1 MAQGNE
7 KNGEYTRH
15 GIERV
20 NKSSLRCITSPV
32 KINREFLISVT
43 FSSASHKLDEV

>member
-20 NKSSLRCITSPV
+20 KADTLSSKSAVGYLGRG
-32 KINREFLISVT
+32 NRS
-43 FSSASHKLDEV
+43 K